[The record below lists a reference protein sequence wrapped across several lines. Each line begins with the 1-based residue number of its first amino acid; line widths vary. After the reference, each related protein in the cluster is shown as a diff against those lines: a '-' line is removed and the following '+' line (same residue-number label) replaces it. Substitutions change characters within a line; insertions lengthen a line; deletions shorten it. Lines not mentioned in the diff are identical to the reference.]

1 MTKTKRAAIYLRCS
15 TSGQFTDNQ
24 KPEVEQFVQARGLQ
38 VVAVYEE
45 NVSAAARVR
54 PEFDRMMKAA
64 HSGAFQYLCVWS
76 MDRLGRSM
84 VGNLQTVLDLE
95 RKGVTVLSV
104 KESFL
109 DAELGPARQLL
120 LGVLGW
126 VAEQERIR
134 IGERVRAGLERLKRK
149 GVPLG
154 RKRTSFNLRVAQRL
168 QDDGHS
174 IREIA
179 RQLGVSSSVVHRG
192 LVASRRPDAENLIQ
206 VPGST

>member
-15 TSGQFTDNQ
+15 TSGQSTDNQ
-24 KPEVEQFVQARGLQ
+24 RPEVEQFVQARGLQ

-64 HSGAFQYLCVWS
+64 HTGAWSVLVCWS

-84 VGNLQTVLDLE
+84 VGNLQTVLDHE

-134 IGERVRAGLERLKRK
+134 IGERVRAGLERAKRQK
-149 GVPLG
+149 GIKLG
-154 RKRTSFNLRVAQRL
+154 RPCAHVNVGLARRL
-168 QDDGHS
+168 QDEGQS
-174 IREIA
+174 IRSIA
-179 RQLGVSSSVVHRG
+179 KTLGVSSSALHRA
-192 LVASRRPDAENLIQ
+192 LSRNSLLQEGVQ
-206 VPGST
+206 VSGST